1 MSHSYLAL
9 IPARGG
15 SQRLPNKN
23 ILDFCGK
30 PLIKW
35 TIDAALKCKKID
47 KVVVSSDSEKI
58 LKISSVLGVDILKRS
73 KELSNNKAK
82 MADVVLDVLSK
93 SKYGRYKNIVL
104 LQPTCPLRDEHQ
116 ILKSIELMENKNAS
130 GIISVSKSTEYP
142 SAYEYITRKS

>member
-93 SKYGRYKNIVL
+93 SKYGRYKKYCFVAAN
-104 LQPTCPLRDEHQ
+104 
-116 ILKSIELMENKNAS
+116 M
-130 GIISVSKSTEYP
+130 SVE
-142 SAYEYITRKS
+142 R